1 MIEMGETKLQEIEIW
16 ESVGREDVR
25 QNRDKV
31 FLFGDNLAG
40 RGFGGQAK
48 EMGGEEN
55 AFGIPTKKAPDNN
68 PNSFFSDKE
77 FAENKRAIDEAFAR
91 IPLDKTIVIPKAG
104 IGTGLARLSSQ
115 APKTFA
121 YLNEKFA
128 SLGFDNRTGEKIQ
141 QSQVTRLHAT
151 SVENESPEKSV
162 RLQNGAENLSGQKR
176 LLDLDNIRSPEL
188 KLLAPTAEE
197 IKALQTDRAETLAR
211 YADRL
216 RMDYKENKNNL
227 REGFRLLSDSFDKG
241 DQITV
246 TCSCRGGEM
255 CHADVLKMAIEKV
268 NNFQKQKENQEI
280 NKTSRNENAP
290 NKINLRTQ
298 RAINEILATSES
310 DKLLEQI
317 NQTDGRNRSEQASH
331 LGKHSQFVRD
341 IYERGANLREGVLII
356 PQEKTGISPTL
367 RLTTVE
373 YAAQKIARITGNE
386 ARAKETAPKILE
398 YADKISGISTADTET
413 RLKVFNWIY
422 ESLEGKTEFLE
433 SGKNEH
439 FSEKERFENTL
450 EKIQGLADEL
460 HSLEPA
466 DKIEF
471 VPLSGFENEQSVD
484 TAFDQS
490 DENKILEE
498 IYEDSIDRELAETSE
513 SLEQS
518 LEKDESR
525 EMEAGGLVSTE
536 TFERIDLINN
546 APPQIPPEFT
556 EIEIG
561 RLLTKTLPE
570 IDRRLESGE
579 KVSEILKPFNESVW
593 QSGCDD
599 TLNRLE
605 KIYQKQQISEIE
617 QKLSDRNLHTL
628 EREKLESKK
637 QIWKNAALTPTRA
650 ELREI
655 VLNREENPSLK
666 NKTDE
671 LQKVKTVSQ
680 LAGNAENL
688 SESVLQQ
695 IEKIDLRRPNVLEL
709 KTPGE
714 FPEAE
719 KHAVNTF
726 FRKLTLET
734 AGVQAKLDEIHSTGD
749 KTSTQQLN
757 KELKTFQEL
766 KPSFAF
772 KLAGSTETIVGNPS
786 KDLIEERNF
795 VASYINY
802 QLKHPE
808 TRLRHENER
817 YRRYAARLETAATRD
832 DLIKEA
838 SELRAENA
846 SVGFNWK
853 TLEKSEQQNLQRPLT
868 VREMQFLFTETS
880 PKHYTSEM
888 TAIRL
893 SYAHSGASRR
903 QMTESLLRGEIAPS
917 SEAQQLIES
926 LESRL
931 ARRELKDATKAT
943 MHFFESIK
951 LPNEIL
957 KFKNEFD
964 HQSVYKQLPP
974 QEKDFIYERAVH
986 QKENLEYRLAFR
998 QTEIEKQRQT
1008 GENSLQKPEA
1018 SKAEK
1023 RFLSLSRFFQARS
1036 LGEKMESPHLLTQ
1049 ELSGR
1054 DVHAVNVLLTNE
1066 TTEKIESISG
1076 ELSKAANPEIKKI
1089 GEILNTFSK
1098 AEITKDG
1105 DKTII
1110 QIKLP
1115 ENSILSRETYAEI
1128 LEKFYPVNAKE
1139 SEKYNYS
1146 NFDAKDIARV
1156 REAGQNEA
1164 INFIKEEVKSSAASQ
1179 VSEEIIQAEK
1189 AILEKLDLL
1198 AEMQN
1203 TGRTARREN
1212 SGMLESYSRRVAA
1225 KSPNLSLPSVSEQKK
1240 IVSAAL
1246 GIADSRL
1253 EANIINDKFFE
1264 AVQKEITL
1272 SDFIKFT
1279 ENAKTT
1285 KEIALNI
1292 RKEFAEI
1299 SRLENILAKNKPRET
1314 AAAKSNY
1321 EKLPASL
1328 KIYESEINRAEK
1340 ELYAAKL
1347 NEKFGK
1353 NESFS
1358 DKANLDLESIF
1369 TKEEKEQMKQIA
1381 ADIAKER
1388 LEPKELGA
1396 SNHNLPP
1403 ELSRQAF
1410 ATYKQLEKAHNLYL
1424 HINDKGKITESFS
1437 KLDGEAARLNR
1448 IRQDHN
1454 RSEVVAALRENLK
1467 IDLADLLKTDAGIK
1481 EQDFINQ
1488 AGKFLKQNLE
1498 KVGAV
1503 SVIND
1508 KTKINVL
1515 SKEIFHNLEVKQ
1527 NLKTSNFTHLQ
1538 NSDNYKTSNLNE
1550 NKIISSQIEKS
1561 KNSPVFTR

>member
-1 MIEMGETKLQEIEIW
+1 MGETNFQEIEIW
-16 ESVGREDVR
+16 TRVGREDVR
-25 QNRDKV
+25 QNKDKI

-48 EMGGEEN
+48 EMRGEEN
-55 AFGIPTKKAPDNN
+55 AVGIPTKKAPDNN

-128 SLGFDNRTGEKIQ
+128 HLGFDNRTGEKIQ
-141 QSQVTRLHAT
+141 QSQVTRQQA
-151 SVENESPEKSV
+151 SRAQNQAIEKSV
-162 RLQNGAENLSGQKR
+162 RLQNGAENHSGQKR
-176 LLDLDNIRSPEL
+176 ILDLDNILSPEL
-188 KLLAPTAEE
+188 KPLAPTTEE
-197 IKALQTDRAETLAR
+197 IKALQTDRAEALAR

-216 RMDYKENKNNL
+216 RQDYKENKNNL
-227 REGFRLLSDSFDKG
+227 REGFRLLSDSFYKG

-246 TCSCRGGEM
+246 ICSCRGGEM
-255 CHADVLKMAIEKV
+255 CHADVVKMAIEKV
-268 NNFQKQKENQEI
+268 SNFQKQKETKEI

-290 NKINLRTQ
+290 NKINPRTQ

-310 DKLLEQI
+310 DKLLEKI

-341 IYERGANLREGVLII
+341 IYERGANLREGSVLLI
-356 PQEKTGISPTL
+356 PQEKLGISPALRITTL
-367 RLTTVE
+367 E
-373 YAAQKIARITGNE
+373 YAAQKIARITGDE
-386 ARAKETAPKILE
+386 AQAKETAPKIVE
-398 YADKISGISTADTET
+398 YADKISGISADTET

-422 ESLEGKTEFLE
+422 ESLEGKTEFFE

-439 FSEKERFENTL
+439 FSEKERFKNTL

-466 DKIEF
+466 DKIEL
-471 VPLSGFENEQSVD
+471 VPFSGFENEQSVG
-484 TAFDQS
+484 TAFDHG

-498 IYEDSIDRELAETSE
+498 IYEDSLAREPLETDE

-518 LEKDESR
+518 LEKYELRDFEASR
-525 EMEAGGLVSTE
+525 LVSTE

-546 APPQIPPEFT
+546 APPRIPPEFT
-556 EIEIG
+556 EVEIN

-579 KVSEILKPFNESVW
+579 KVSEILKPFNELVW
-593 QSGCDD
+593 QSGRDD

-605 KIYQKQQISEIE
+605 KIYQKQKLGEIE
-617 QKLSDRNLHTL
+617 QKLSDRNLPPI
-628 EREKLESKK
+628 EKNKLESEK

-655 VLNREENPSLK
+655 VLDREENPSLK
-666 NKTDE
+666 NNTDE
-671 LQKVKTVSQ
+671 LKKVKTVSR

-688 SESVLQQ
+688 SESVLRQ
-695 IEKIDLRRPNVLEL
+695 IEKINLRRPNVIEL

-714 FPEAE
+714 FPKAE
-719 KHAVNTF
+719 KRAVQTF

-734 AGVQAKLDEIHSTGD
+734 AGVQAKLDEIHSNGD
-749 KTSTQQLN
+749 KTSAQQLK
-757 KELKTFQEL
+757 KELKTVQEL

-772 KLAGSTETIVGNPS
+772 KLAGSTEAIVGNPS
-786 KDLIEERNF
+786 KDLIAERNF
-795 VASYINY
+795 AQSYINY
-802 QLKHPE
+802 QLRQPE

-817 YRRYAARLETAATRD
+817 YRRYAARLETAITRD
-832 DLIKEA
+832 DLIKAA
-838 SELRAENA
+838 SEIRAENA

-853 TLEKSEQQNLQRPLT
+853 TLEKSEKQNLQRPLT
-868 VREMQFLFTETS
+868 VREMQFLFTEAS

-893 SYAHSGASRR
+893 SYAHSGVSRR
-903 QMTESLLRGEIAPS
+903 QMTESLLRREIAPS
-917 SEAQQLIES
+917 PEAQNLIES
-926 LESRL
+926 LGSRL
-931 ARRELKDATKAT
+931 ARRELKDAIGATK
-943 MHFFESIK
+943 HFFESIK
-951 LPNEIL
+951 LPNEKL
-957 KFKNEFD
+957 KLKNEFD
-964 HQSVYKQLPP
+964 HLSVYKQLPP

-998 QTEIEKQRQT
+998 QYVKRERQT
-1008 GENSLQKPEA
+1008 GESSLQKPEA

-1023 RFLSLSRFFQARS
+1023 SFLSLSRFFQARS
-1036 LGEKMESPHLLTQ
+1036 LGEKLESSHLLTQ
-1049 ELSGR
+1049 ELNGR
-1054 DVHAVNVLLTNE
+1054 DVQAASVLLTNE
-1066 TTEKIESISG
+1066 TPEKIESISQ
-1076 ELSKAANPEIKKI
+1076 ELSKAANPEIKRI

-1098 AEITKDG
+1098 AEIAKDG
-1105 DKTII
+1105 DKTTI
-1110 QIKLP
+1110 QITLS
-1115 ENSILSRETYAEI
+1115 ENSILSRETYAEL
-1128 LEKFYPVNAKE
+1128 LEKFYPDDAKE
-1139 SEKYNYS
+1139 SEKYNHS
-1146 NFDAKDIARV
+1146 NLDAKEIARA

-1164 INFIKEEVKSSAASQ
+1164 INFIKEEVKNSVGSQ

-1189 AILEKLDLL
+1189 AILEKLDFLT
-1198 AEMQN
+1198 EMQDA
-1203 TGRTARREN
+1203 GRTARHEN
-1212 SGMLESYSRRVAA
+1212 TGMIESYSNRAA
-1225 KSPNLSLPSVSEQKK
+1225 KSQNLSFPPLSEQMK
-1240 IVSAAL
+1240 IVAAAFGL
-1246 GIADSRL
+1246 ADSRL
-1253 EANIINDKFFE
+1253 AANKINDKFFE
-1264 AVQKEITL
+1264 TVQEEITV
-1272 SDFIKFT
+1272 SDFKKFT
-1279 ENAKTT
+1279 ENVKTT

-1292 RKEFAEI
+1292 RKEFSEI
-1299 SRLENILAKNKPRET
+1299 SRLENILEKNKPRET
-1314 AAAKSNY
+1314 AAGISHH

-1340 ELYAAKL
+1340 ELFAARL

-1358 DKANLDLESIF
+1358 DKENLDLESIF
-1369 TKEEKEQMKQIA
+1369 TTEEKKQIKENA

-1388 LEPKELGA
+1388 LEPKELEA

-1403 ELSRQAF
+1403 ELSHQAF

-1424 HINDKGKITESFS
+1424 HVNDKRKITESFS

-1448 IRQDHN
+1448 IRQDYN
-1454 RSEVVAALRENLK
+1454 RSEIVASLRENLK
-1467 IDLADLLKTDAGIK
+1467 IDLADLLKTDAGAN
-1481 EQDFINQ
+1481 EQAFINQ
-1488 AGKFLKQNLE
+1488 AGKILSQNLE
-1498 KVGAV
+1498 KVGAG
-1503 SVIND
+1503 SVISD

-1515 SKEIFHNLEVKQ
+1515 SKEIFQNLEVKQ
-1527 NLKTSNFTHLQ
+1527 NLKASHFTHIQ
-1538 NSDNYKTSNLNE
+1538 IFDNHKLSNLNE
-1550 NKIISSQIEKS
+1550 NKITGSQIEKS
-1561 KNSPVFTR
+1561 KNYPVFRR